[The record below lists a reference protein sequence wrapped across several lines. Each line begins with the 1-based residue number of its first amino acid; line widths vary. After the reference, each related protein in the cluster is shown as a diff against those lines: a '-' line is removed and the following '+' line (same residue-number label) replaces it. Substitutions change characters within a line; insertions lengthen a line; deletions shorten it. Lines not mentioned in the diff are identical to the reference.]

1 MRTAMFRYGAAAF
14 VAAGTL
20 GLLAPSASG
29 APSAEEIIQRVVTTA
44 AAVPDGASADA
55 LFKLR
60 VHKPLNA
67 DPDCVFDGTMQIE
80 GGQQSVRIGTR
91 STGLVCWAVNK
102 YIIGQLFEARE
113 PLQSFLARFDFTVL
127 GEKVVEND
135 HYYLVEGRARDPEN
149 NPNGLVG
156 WIDFDRGLLTDGTLK
171 YTWGTVDSEQRYEQ
185 LNGAWVLTYQLLQTS
200 RYDATLEIEYTNFRF
215 ARSGRAGP

>member
-1 MRTAMFRYGAAAF
+1 MFRYGAAAF

-60 VHKPLNA
+60 VHKPLSA

-135 HYYLVEGRARDPEN
+135 HYYLVEGKARDPET
-149 NPNGLVG
+149 NPNGLVV

-200 RYDATLEIEYTNFRF
+200 RYDATLEIKYTNFRF

>member
-1 MRTAMFRYGAAAF
+1 MFRYGAAAF

-29 APSAEEIIQRVVTTA
+29 APSADEIIRRVVTTA

-80 GGQQSVRIGTR
+80 GGQQSVKIGTR
-91 STGLVCWAVNK
+91 SSGLVCWAVNK

-127 GEKVVEND
+127 GEKIVEND

>member
-29 APSAEEIIQRVVTTA
+29 APSADEIIRRVVTTA

-102 YIIGQLFEARE
+102 YIIGQLFGARE